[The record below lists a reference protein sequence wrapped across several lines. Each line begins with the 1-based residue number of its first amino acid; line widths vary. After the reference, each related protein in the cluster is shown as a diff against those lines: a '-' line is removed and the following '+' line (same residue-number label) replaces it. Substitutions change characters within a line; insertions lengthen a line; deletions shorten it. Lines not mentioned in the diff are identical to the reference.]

1 MLRFILRRLLLL
13 VPLLFVVS
21 IVVFAVIQLPP
32 GDFLTLYIIQL
43 QAGGTIVGEE
53 EVAALTNFYGLDK
66 PITIQ
71 YLIWMRKILFQGDF
85 GLSFSYNRPT
95 IDLLAERVPLT
106 VTISLFSVLFI
117 WLMAV
122 PIGIYSATHQY
133 SIFDYFWTFVGFIGL
148 ATPNFLLALVSMWI
162 AFILFDITAIG
173 VFSQEFETATWS
185 VAKLLDFLK
194 HIWVPVVILG
204 VSGTAAI
211 IRVMRGTL
219 LDELNKQYVITA
231 RAKGLAEYKILVKYP
246 VRMAINPIISTIGWM
261 LPGIV
266 SGEILVSSVLNIPTT
281 GPLLL
286 KALLN
291 QDMFLAGSI
300 LLILSVLTMVGTLVS
315 DILLAWLDPRI
326 RYD

>member
-1 MLRFILRRLLLL
+1 
-13 VPLLFVVS
+13 VVS